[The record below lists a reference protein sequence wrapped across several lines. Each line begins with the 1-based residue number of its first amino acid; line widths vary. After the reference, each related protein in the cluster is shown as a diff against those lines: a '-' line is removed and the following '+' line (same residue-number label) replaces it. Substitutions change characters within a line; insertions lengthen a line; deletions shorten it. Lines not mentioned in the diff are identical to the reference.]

1 VPHGDTPLPYKIPGV
16 DVATYSV
23 PGVHCAHC
31 SAAITA
37 EVSKLPGVEGV
48 DVDLEGKVVTV
59 QGTGVSD
66 AEIRSAI
73 AEAGYDVAA

>member
-1 VPHGDTPLPYKIPGV
+1 V

-37 EVSKLPGVEGV
+37 EVGKVAGVEGV
-48 DVDLEGKVVTV
+48 DVDLEGKVVSV
-59 QGTGVSD
+59 QGTGMND
-66 AEIRSAI
+66 TEIRGAI
-73 AEAGYDVAA
+73 AEAGYEVAA

>member
-1 VPHGDTPLPYKIPGV
+1 V

-37 EVSKLPGVEGV
+37 EVGKVAGVEGV
-48 DVDLEGKVVTV
+48 DVDLEGKVVSV
-59 QGTGVSD
+59 QGTGMSD
-66 AEIRSAI
+66 TEIRGAI
-73 AEAGYDVAA
+73 AEAGYEVAA